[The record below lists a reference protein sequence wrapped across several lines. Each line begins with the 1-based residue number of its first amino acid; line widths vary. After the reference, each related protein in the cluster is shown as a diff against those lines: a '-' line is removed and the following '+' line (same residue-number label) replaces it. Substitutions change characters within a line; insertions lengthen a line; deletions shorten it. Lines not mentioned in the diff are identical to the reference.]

1 MNEILVH
8 ALELH
13 RALLS
18 GQTEII
24 VLLYRWIGGCFK
36 CMSDNMSQDDDNNS
50 ITSVPIMRIYPLLE
64 SNYDNNN
71 DKYLYSELQLN
82 ASPAYNHI

>member
-13 RALLS
+13 RTLLS

-24 VLLYRWIGGCFK
+24 VLLYRWTGGCFK
-36 CMSDNMSQDDDNNS
+36 CMSDNMSQEYDNS
-50 ITSVPIMRIYPLLE
+50 TTSVPIMMICPLLD

-82 ASPAYNHI
+82 ASLPYYHI